1 MDLNISVNIK
11 RVLYIE
17 DDPALSR
24 LLQKSLD
31 RHGYRVDLASDGRAG
46 IARALSG
53 SYEVVLVDYNLP
65 FLSGLEV
72 VCELAARPGGPPVI
86 MVTGDGN
93 EDVAVEALKRGAAD
107 YIVKDASMKYL
118 ALLPTVIDRALT
130 QQQIRRERAD
140 MERQKREGEERY
152 RKLVEISPEGI
163 ALHLDGTVH
172 FMNPSGARILGAR
185 GPEQVIGRSMFDIVH
200 PELHEVV
207 RERMRFL
214 SETGMQTS
222 WVEERFVRFDGSII
236 DVEVSAASFLWQGKQ
251 MTQLIFHDITGRKQ
265 VEGRLQ
271 RLALYDSLTGLPNRT
286 LFFDRM
292 DQLLAMA
299 RRNKYVLAL
308 LFLDLDGFKHVNDTF
323 GHDVG
328 DELLRQVA
336 DRLAGVMRKSDTI
349 ARMGGDEFIGLCGRI
364 AEAEDA
370 AVVAKKIIERL
381 QEPYTA
387 GKNTC
392 TVGVSIGISI
402 YPDDGEDCDTLL
414 KKADMAMYRV
424 KQGKQGGYVFFRDMP
439 EAGGGDGRSGSE
451 ERKGP

>member
-1 MDLNISVNIK
+1 MDLNIK
-11 RVLYIE
+11 RILYIE

-24 LLQKSLD
+24 LLQKGLE
-31 RHGYRVDLASDGRAG
+31 RHGYQVDLASDGRAG
-46 IARALSG
+46 LECALSG

-65 FLSGLEV
+65 FLGGIEV
-72 VCELAARPGGPPVI
+72 VCELAARPDGPPVI
-86 MVTGDGN
+86 MVTGDGS

-140 MERQKREGEERY
+140 MEQQKREGDERY
-152 RKLVEISPEGI
+152 RKLVEMSPEGI
-163 ALHLDGTVH
+163 ALHLDGTVY
-172 FMNPSGARILGAR
+172 FINPSGARILGAP
-185 GPEQVIGRSMFDIVH
+185 GPEQVLGRSMFDIVH
-200 PELHEVV
+200 PDLHDVV

-222 WVEERFVRFDGSII
+222 WIEERFVRFDGSVI

-251 MTQLIFHDITGRKQ
+251 MTQLIFHDITERKQ

-286 LFFDRM
+286 LFFDRI
-292 DQLLAMA
+292 DQLLALA
-299 RRNKYVLAL
+299 KRNSYVLAL
-308 LFLDLDGFKHVNDTF
+308 LFLDLDGFKQVNDTF

-336 DRLAGVMRKSDTI
+336 DRLANAMRKSDTI

-370 AVVAKKIIERL
+370 AVVAKKIIEQL
-381 QEPYTA
+381 LKPYTS
-387 GKNTC
+387 GENTC
-392 TVGVSIGISI
+392 TIGVSIGISI
-402 YPDDGEDCDTLL
+402 YPDDGGDSDTLL

-424 KQGKQGGYVFFRDMP
+424 KQGKHGGYMFFRDMQDP
-439 EAGGGDGRSGSE
+439 GGDGKSGSE